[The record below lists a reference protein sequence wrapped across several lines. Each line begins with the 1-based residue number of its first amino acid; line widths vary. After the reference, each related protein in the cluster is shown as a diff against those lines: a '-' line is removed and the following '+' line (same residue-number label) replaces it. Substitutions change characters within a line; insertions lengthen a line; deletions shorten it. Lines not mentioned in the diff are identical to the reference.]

1 MSKVLYIV
9 DADRE
14 FTRCLSALLNPT
26 DFEIELCT
34 SAEGFLEAFQ
44 PERAACVLVDAQ
56 LPGMSGMELLRH
68 LRENHPRV
76 PAVLTAAFGSSNLAN
91 AALEAGALDLSV
103 KPFDARAIDGMLDA
117 IRRAISSSGA
127 DRILPPVA
135 HFPTLET
142 LRERFGRLTER
153 ELEIARHVALG
164 HSSKSIAVSLNLSR
178 RTVDNHRAHI
188 LEKVQLENFV
198 QVARSL
204 SLLQA
209 GS

>member
-14 FTRCLSALLNPT
+14 FTRCLSALLHPT
-26 DFEIELCT
+26 DVEIELRT
-34 SAEGFLEAFQ
+34 SAEEFLEAFQ
-44 PERAACVLVDAQ
+44 PDRAACVLVDAQ

-76 PAVLTAAFGSSNLAN
+76 PAVLTAAFGSSGLTT
-91 AALEAGALDLSV
+91 AALEAGALDLLV

-117 IRRAISSSGA
+117 IRSAISNSGA
-127 DRILPPVA
+127 ERTLAPLALLPSI
-135 HFPTLET
+135 ET

-153 ELEIARHVALG
+153 EMEIARLVALG
-164 HSSKSIAVSLNLSR
+164 HSSKSIAASLKLSK

-188 LEKVQLENFV
+188 LEKLQLENFV

-209 GS
+209 AS